1 MLESMSPWRL
11 TFTCPSPLL
20 LLLLPSLYLVA
31 WGNVTK
37 QLRRMTILIDKRQSN
52 TTFTWVL
59 TSYVH
64 YAVPLPWL
72 HRYLLTL
79 PA

>member
-1 MLESMSPWRL
+1 MSPWRL
-11 TFTCPSPLL
+11 TFTCPSPLLLL

-37 QLRRMTILIDKRQSN
+37 QLRRMPILIDGRQSN
-52 TTFTWVL
+52 TTFTWTV

-72 HRYLLTL
+72 HRHLLTL